1 MLAVVIVTLLTAT
14 GLALGGLG
22 LVRDWRLQQ
31 ESVSLSAKEPRL
43 HFLRRS

>member
-1 MLAVVIVTLLTAT
+1 MLGVVFVTLLTTT

-22 LVRDWRLQQ
+22 IIRDWRLQKK
-31 ESVSLSAKEPRL
+31 SMSLSAKEPRL